1 MAGEEEFVPGFERVE
16 ILGEKV
22 RLRGPLPADAGPAY
36 KLVKNEAV
44 LSSIHWDGPASLEE
58 MEKTYSRWQRD
69 LKSGQGLNLTIE
81 TADKAILIG
90 SVGLRFPR
98 HPLQADI
105 GYWLGEPY
113 WNGGYMTEAV
123 RLICHLAFQYLN
135 SVRVYAT
142 VFKGNIGSSRVLE
155 KNGFSLDG
163 TMRGHIDKRGQW
175 LDGWFFSLLRDEW
188 QARRE
193 YYEPRQAD
201 IVPRDD

>member
-1 MAGEEEFVPGFERVE
+1 MDGSGEYVPGFDRID

-22 RLRGPLPADAGPAY
+22 RLRVARSTDAEQAY

-44 LSSIHWDGPASLEE
+44 LSTIAWDGPADEAE
-58 MEKTYSRWQRD
+58 MRETYRRWQREV
-69 LKSGQGLNLTIE
+69 KSGQSHNLTIE
-81 TADKAILIG
+81 SADKAVLIG
-90 SVGLRFPR
+90 SIGLRFPR

-105 GYWLGEPY
+105 GYWLGEPF

-123 RLICHLAFQYLN
+123 RLICYFAFQHLN
-135 SVRVYAT
+135 VLRAYAT
-142 VFKGNIGSSRVLE
+142 VFAGNAGSRRVLE

-163 TMRGHIDKRGQW
+163 TLRRHIDKGGKW

-193 YYEPRQAD
+193 DFLPRYED
-201 IVPRDD
+201 IAVREQ